1 MSLLHIY
8 DSSFRVTRWIAGRRG
23 GADRHGVGSY
33 TEFTALF
40 TRLRDEGRSFDRILI
55 ESHGSPGRIGFGRS
69 TLGPLTWRSMKQAGY
84 TGLARSGGADP
95 FQRLQRRRGAGG
107 LGVSG
112 GGGRSVP
119 QSGRRNRLRPDLARL
134 RQSGQRPC
142 RAPVGRD
149 AQPLRRAGRAHPR
162 AVRAVI
168 GACLRTPIGDQ
179 CGERPVQPQEPSP

>member
-84 TGLARSGGADP
+84 TGLARSGARIHFNGCNVAEGPEGWEFLEAAADLFLNP
-95 FQRLQRRRGAGG
+95 GG
-107 LGVSG
+107 GTVFGQTSLGFGNPVSG
-112 GGGRSVP
+112 HVVHLWGETRSLFVGPDGRI
-119 QSGRRNRLRPDLARL
+119 L
-134 RQSGQRPC
+134 
-142 RAPVGRD
+142 
-149 AQPLRRAGRAHPR
+149 
-162 AVRAVI
+162 
-168 GACLRTPIGDQ
+168 
-179 CGERPVQPQEPSP
+179 ERFEQ